1 MADDSSDMDDSAVT
15 PSLSAMARRKLE
27 WRPVGERTEL
37 EQKAVQLQQQAV
49 RGEATRLGLG

>member
-1 MADDSSDMDDSAVT
+1 MADDSRDDSAVT
-15 PSLSAMARRKLE
+15 PSLPAIARRKLE